1 MAARGLPL
9 TATPLMNE
17 IVASVELRKVFEAH
31 PKPAPVGEPTTEHLQ
46 VEAEVHPGGQA
57 EAPRCAMLT
66 GVAAG
71 VMELVYGEGTI
82 EERYGTFAAE
92 ERRCVACGEGSCN
105 FAVSRVE

>member
-1 MAARGLPL
+1 MLFLGRRFASLGAGLVSGGALGWGDWHVVAHTPTSL
-9 TATPLMNE
+9 TLESRYGYEA
-17 IVASVELRKVFEAH
+17 VGYRQLR
-31 PKPAPVGEPTTEHLQ
+31 
-46 VEAEVHPGGQA
+46 GQA

-92 ERRCVACGEGSCN
+92 ERHCVACGEGSCN